1 MFYKNYVRPRLFR
14 HDSEEIHDRV
24 IANLGR
30 VGNTPIVSS
39 VIKAALTV
47 HDSRLEQKLFDMTFP
62 NPVGLAAGMDK
73 FGTALRGFE
82 MLGFGFMELGG
93 ITALE
98 QEGKPKPRMFRLPA
112 DEALINRM
120 GFNNQGAEKMAYHL
134 RSARL
139 PTFPLGAN
147 IGKSMTVDV
156 DDMDDVKN
164 DCCYTLEKLHPFVD
178 FFVVNVSSPN
188 TPGLRGL
195 QGAKLLKFL
204 LRAIQRHN
212 LEKTTARGERPKPIL
227 LKIAPDLSFQEL
239 DEILEVVEELGIDG
253 IVATNTTIKRD
264 GLRTTSGVQSE
275 AGGLSGRPLLE
286 RTVEVVSYIHKK
298 KRFLPII
305 GVGGIFSGDDAHR
318 VILAGASLVQIYTG
332 LVYEGPLLP
341 QRINR
346 GLLRLMERDGIKSM
360 SGWNTTVNRV

>member
-1 MFYKNYVRPRLFR
+1 MFYKNCVRPRLFR
-14 HDSEEIHDRV
+14 HDSEEIHDQV

-39 VIKAALTV
+39 AVKHALTV
-47 HDSRLEQKLFDMTFP
+47 HDDRLGQKLFDMHFP

-73 FGTALRGFE
+73 FGVALRGFE

-98 QEGKPKPRMFRLPA
+98 QEGNPKPRMFRLPA

-120 GFNNQGAEKMAYHL
+120 GFNNPGAEKMAYHL
-134 RSARL
+134 QSARL
-139 PTFPLGAN
+139 PRVPLGAN
-147 IGKSMTVDV
+147 IGKSMTVNIT
-156 DDMDDVKN
+156 DMDAVVN
-164 DCCYTLEKLHPFVD
+164 DYCYTLLKLYPFAD

-195 QGAKLLKFL
+195 QGAKFLKIL
-204 LRAIQRHN
+204 LRAIQHQIVEVPR
-212 LEKTTARGERPKPIL
+212 AQGERPKPIL

-239 DEILEVVEELGIDG
+239 DEILAVVEELGIDG
-253 IVATNTTIKRD
+253 IVATNTTVKRD
-264 GLRTTSGVQSE
+264 NLRTISGVQNE
-275 AGGLSGRPLLE
+275 VGGLSGRPLLG
-286 RTVEVVSYIHKK
+286 RTVEMVSYIHKK
-298 KRFLPII
+298 MRFLPII
-305 GVGGIFSGDDAHR
+305 GVGGIFSGEDAHR

-341 QRINR
+341 RRINR
-346 GLLRLMERDGIKSM
+346 ELLRLMERDGIKSM
-360 SGWNTTVNRV
+360 SEWNPHVNRG